1 MVTPIPERNST
12 TRETYLALRRAII
25 SGALPPDSR
34 LYERRIGA
42 ELGVSRTPV
51 REALA
56 MLESEE
62 LVLSVPNKGTVVRR
76 ITAEE
81 ITQTYEVR
89 IQLEGYAAR
98 LASQQITSQELG
110 RLERIER
117 DMKRASRRKET
128 DEDRL
133 LALTSL
139 NAEFHLAI
147 AQASR
152 NRILV
157 RTIKSLIETP
167 IYARAYF
174 WYADPRRN
182 ESVSEHAQMVELLR
196 SGDMAACERFWQEHH
211 QRGRDYLV
219 DYLSQREE
227 GEGT

>member
-1 MVTPIPERNST
+1 MLTPLPERNSS
-12 TRETYLALRRAII
+12 TREAYLALRHAII
-25 SGALPPDSR
+25 SGLLAPDSR

-62 LVLSVPNKGTVVRR
+62 LVISVPNKGTVVRR
-76 ITAEE
+76 ITVEE
-81 ITQTYEVR
+81 ITETYEVR

-98 LASQQITSQELG
+98 LAPERITSRELG

-117 DMKRASRRKET
+117 DMQRVFRRQET

-133 LALTSL
+133 RELTSL
-139 NAEFHLAI
+139 NADFHLAI
-147 AQASR
+147 AEAAR

-157 RTIKSLIETP
+157 RTIKGLIETP

-174 WYADPRRN
+174 WYTNPRRN
-182 ESVSEHAQMVELLR
+182 ESVSEHARMIELLR
-196 SGDMAACERFWQEHH
+196 SGDKAACERFWREHH

-219 DYLSQREE
+219 DYLSKREE
-227 GEGT
+227 DEGA

>member
-1 MVTPIPERNST
+1 MLAPLPERNSN
-12 TRETYLALRRAII
+12 TRETYLTLRNAII
-25 SGALPPDSR
+25 SGVLAPDSR

-62 LVLSVPNKGTVVRR
+62 LVVSAPNKGTMVRR

-81 ITQTYEVR
+81 ITETYEVR

-98 LASQQITSQELG
+98 LASQQITTRELG
-110 RLERIER
+110 RLERLDR
-117 DMKRASRRKET
+117 DMQRALRRKESD
-128 DEDRL
+128 DERL
-133 LALTSL
+133 LELTSL
-139 NAEFHLAI
+139 NEEFHLAI
-147 AQASR
+147 AEAGR

-174 WYADPRRN
+174 WYADPRRS
-182 ESVSEHAQMVELLR
+182 ESVNEHARMVELLR
-196 SGDMAACERFWQEHH
+196 ARDAAACEQFWQEHH
-211 QRGRDYLV
+211 QTGRDYLV
-219 DYLSQREE
+219 EYLSRREQSK
-227 GEGT
+227 

>member
-1 MVTPIPERNST
+1 VLSPLPERNSN
-12 TRETYLALRRAII
+12 TRETYLTLRRAII
-25 SGALPPDSR
+25 SGVLPPESR

-62 LVLSVPNKGTVVRR
+62 LVVSVPNKGTIVRR

-98 LASQQITSQELG
+98 LAVEHVTARELA
-110 RLERIER
+110 RLEQL
-117 DMKRASRRKET
+117 DRAMQRALRRKES
-128 DEDRL
+128 DDDRL
-133 LALTSL
+133 LELTSL
-139 NAEFHLAI
+139 NADFHLAI
-147 AQASR
+147 AEAGR

-167 IYARAYF
+167 VYARAYF
-174 WYADPRRN
+174 WYANPRRS
-182 ESVSEHAQMVELLR
+182 ESVSEHARMVELLR
-196 SGDMAACERFWQEHH
+196 AGDPAACERFWQEHH
-211 QRGRDYLV
+211 QKGRDYLV
-219 DYLSQREE
+219 EYLSRREE
-227 GEGT
+227 GE